1 MEKLSTSRGLLK
13 FIFFSLITFY
23 IYGIVIL
30 TKITNEVNKVASP
43 HDHRHS
49 MHFCLLFFLIGPIT
63 LGIGT
68 LVWWNN
74 ICGRIGNELYRRGS
88 SVSLSAGTYWGWC
101 ILGSLLFGIGPFIFY
116 YKFFKASNALN
127 DSYNKEIAAAD
138 TSSPQE

>member
-1 MEKLSTSRGLLK
+1 MKELSTSRGLLK
-13 FIFFSLITFY
+13 FIFFNIITIG

-30 TKITNEVNKVASP
+30 TKIANEVNLIVSP
-43 HDHRHS
+43 YDKRHT
-49 MHFCLLFFLIGPIT
+49 MHFCLLLFIISPIT

-88 SVSLSAGTYWGWC
+88 SVSLSAGTYWGWSV
-101 ILGSLLFGIGPFIFY
+101 LGVLLFGIGPYIFL

-127 DSYNKEIAAAD
+127 KLYNEEQLPAESEA
-138 TSSPQE
+138 